1 MDKIWNFANCE
12 VLNEKLWVISIP
24 KFFYIIRVQNIRKK
38 TLPYFL
44 FDCLFKCLYKT
55 ELPVC
60 LFVYYMLFLMLEK
73 RKKHQIPWNWSFKHL
88 WIFLLVEEIKPASS
102 AKEVST
108 LIQRA
113 ISSVPRK
120 DILNKIF
127 ILMLN
132 NIKSDAFCSLPRV
145 WHLQRNTYNL
155 RKRNN
160 NNNYQTWNGKEIKI
174 S

>member
-1 MDKIWNFANCE
+1 MKNCE
-12 VLNEKLWVISIP
+12 QYLSLNFSILYES
-24 KFFYIIRVQNIRKK
+24 KYKKK

-44 FDCLFKCLYKT
+44 FVCLFKCLYKT

-60 LFVYYMLFLMLEK
+60 LSVYYMLFLMLEE
-73 RKKHQIPWNWSFKHL
+73 RKKHQIPRNWSFKHL
-88 WIFLLVEEIKPASS
+88 WVFLLVEEIKPGSS

-113 ISSVPRK
+113 ISSIPWK
-120 DILNKIF
+120 NILNKTF

-132 NIKSDAFCSLPRV
+132 NIKSDAFCSLPGV
-145 WHLQRNTYNL
+145 WNLQRNTYNL